1 MATRKVIIAGAG
13 GRDFH
18 NFNCVYR
25 DDPAEKVVAFT
36 ATQIPGIDQR
46 RYPPELA
53 GPYYPEGIDIVP
65 EEQLEA
71 LIDEHDIDEVVLS
84 YSDLPFEYVMTFASR
99 VIAAGADFK
108 LIGARKTLIKSSV
121 PVISVCAVRTGCG
134 KSQTTRKIAGLLS
147 EAGKR
152 VVAIR
157 HPMPYGNLVKQRV
170 QRFAD
175 LSDLDKHECTIE
187 EREEYEPLINAG
199 VIVMA
204 GVDYAAILAEAEK
217 EADIVLWDGGNND
230 LPFYKPDYEIVVA
243 DPLRLGHE
251 QTYYPGASNVLRAD
265 CVVINKAETA
275 GAVDVATLRD
285 TIRRMNP
292 DAVIIEAASP
302 LMVED
307 GDQIRGQRVLCV
319 EDGPTLTHGDMKY
332 GAAYLAA
339 RRYGAAEIVDP
350 RPFAVG
356 DLKGVFE
363 KYSHLDSVLPAVGY
377 GDDQVKDLAA
387 TIRAV
392 DCDVVLIGT
401 PIDLRRII
409 DIGKPAL
416 RVLYNLQEIGDPT
429 LESVLKERGFF
440 GG

>member
-1 MATRKVIIAGAG
+1 MGTRKVIIAGAG

-25 DDPAEKVVAFT
+25 ENPDETVVAFT

-53 GPYYPEGIDIVP
+53 GPHYPDGIEIAP
-65 EEQLEA
+65 EEQLES

-84 YSDLPFEYVMTFASR
+84 YSDLPFNYVMTFASR

-108 LIGARKTLIKSSV
+108 LIGAAKTMIKSSV
-121 PVISVCAVRTGCG
+121 PVISVCAIRTGCG
-134 KSQTTRKIAGLLS
+134 KSQTTRKIAGTLAG
-147 EAGKR
+147 AGKR
-152 VVAIR
+152 VVAVR
-157 HPMPYGNLVKQRV
+157 HPMPYGNLAKQRV
-170 QRFAD
+170 QRFES

-199 VIVMA
+199 VVVMA

-230 LPFYKPDYEIVVA
+230 LPFYKSDFEIVVA

-251 QTYYPGASNVLRAD
+251 ETYYPGASNLLRAH

-275 GAVDVATLRD
+275 GAKDVATLRD
-285 TIRRMNP
+285 TIRRVNP

-302 LMVED
+302 LTVE
-307 GDQIRGQRVLCV
+307 GSEQIRGKRVLCV

-339 RRYGAAEIVDP
+339 RRFGAAEIVDP
-350 RPFAVG
+350 RPYAAG
-356 DLKGVFE
+356 DLAGVFQ

-377 GDDQVKDLAA
+377 GDEQVKDLAA

-392 DCDVVLIGT
+392 DCDAVLIGT
-401 PIDLRRII
+401 PIDLRRMI
-409 DIGKPAL
+409 DIAKPAL
-416 RVLYNLQEIGDPT
+416 RVLYNLQEIGEPN
-429 LESVLKERGFF
+429 LNSVLAERGFL
-440 GG
+440 

>member
-25 DDPAEKVVAFT
+25 DNPGEKVVAFT

-53 GPYYPEGIDIVP
+53 GPFYPEGIDIVP
-65 EEQLEA
+65 EEQLDA

-108 LIGARKTLIKSSV
+108 LIGARKTLIKSKV

-134 KSQTTRKIAGLLS
+134 KSQTTRKIAGFLT

-157 HPMPYGNLVKQRV
+157 HPMPYGNLAKQRV

-187 EREEYEPLINAG
+187 ELEEYEPLINAG

-307 GDQIRGQRVLCV
+307 GDKIRGQRVLCV
-319 EDGPTLTHGDMKY
+319 EDGPTLTHGGMKY

-392 DCDVVLIGT
+392 DCDMVLIGT

-409 DIGKPAL
+409 DIGKPTL
-416 RVLYNLQEIGDPT
+416 RVLYDLQEIGDPT